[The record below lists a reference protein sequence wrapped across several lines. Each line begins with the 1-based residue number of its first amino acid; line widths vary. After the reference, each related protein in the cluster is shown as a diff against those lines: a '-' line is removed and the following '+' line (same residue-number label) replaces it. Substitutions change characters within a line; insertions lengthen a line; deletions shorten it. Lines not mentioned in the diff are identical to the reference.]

1 MTSWRFEASND
12 MVHWTRLDT
21 RHGSIHTREA
31 LQKMSKKG
39 GTTTWGIDL
48 AQHQNSSGYS
58 CFRIVQIERNASGND
73 HLSLSGLEVY
83 GMPTNP
89 DFWAFFDCN

>member
-1 MTSWRFEASND
+1 

-21 RHGSIHTREA
+21 RYSSHHTKAA

-48 AQHQNSSGYS
+48 AVHQGTQGYS
-58 CFRIVQIERNASGND
+58 CFRIVQIDRNTSGND
-73 HLSLSGLEVY
+73 CLSLSGLEVY

-89 DFWAFFDCN
+89 DVWAFYDRI